1 MSFYL
6 TLTNTIDYKLILI
19 QIHDLLFIPVGSCI
33 FHIVLDVD
41 VLEAFADG
49 SGGLVSGQD
58 ALASHA
64 DPLGSLN
71 QFLFEMVLA

>member
-1 MSFYL
+1 MIVAF
-6 TLTNTIDYKLILI
+6 
-19 QIHDLLFIPVGSCI
+19 DLLQTICPESSSIRKVLPVGSCI

-49 SGGLVSGQD
+49 SCGLVSGQD
-58 ALASHA
+58 SLASHA

-71 QFLFEMVLA
+71 KFLFEMVLA

>member
-1 MSFYL
+1 MIVAF
-6 TLTNTIDYKLILI
+6 
-19 QIHDLLFIPVGSCI
+19 DLLQRIFPESSYIRNVLPVGSCI

-49 SGGLVSGQD
+49 SCGLVSGQD
-58 ALASHA
+58 SLASHT

-71 QFLFEMVLA
+71 KFLFEMVLA